1 MGTKKKGM
9 LTPPGEYAKHFRKEY
24 SRMFWKKE
32 RQAEKD
38 LIRKEGTAEDGS
50 ST

>member
-9 LTPPGEYAKHFRKEY
+9 LTPPVEYAKHFRKDY

-32 RQAEKD
+32 RQAEKG
-38 LIRKEGTAEDGS
+38 LILRDQQEDE
-50 ST
+50 